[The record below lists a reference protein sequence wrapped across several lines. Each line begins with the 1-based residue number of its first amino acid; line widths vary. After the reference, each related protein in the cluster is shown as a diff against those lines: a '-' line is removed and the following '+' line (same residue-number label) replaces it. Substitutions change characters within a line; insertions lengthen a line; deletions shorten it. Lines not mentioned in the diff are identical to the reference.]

1 MAALCRT
8 VKGWRAAAVCSISSG
23 TAMDNRKRPSTPAT
37 ASDAVAQELHR
48 QALIVEHLHDGIIV
62 TDSDG
67 AIVDWNPAA
76 ERMFGYTR
84 NEVLGRSAE
93 ILNRPGEGGSITRA
107 IRAGLKSQGRWSGE
121 LVVMAKDGSSRDVE
135 AIVVAMTD
143 GNGRTI
149 GRVSVNRDVTGQRR
163 AERIRSAAFLIS
175 EAANVTENLED
186 LFRAIHD
193 VVGELMPAKNLYIAL
208 YDPAADIIS
217 FPYWVDE
224 HDAAMAP
231 KRPGRGLTE
240 YVLRTGQPLLVTPER
255 PEVERDGLVELVGTP
270 SLDWLGVPLKVG
282 DRTIGVLAVQSYTPG
297 VRYGDHEKHIL
308 QFVSTQVAM
317 AIDRKRAEGE
327 QRRQREFLRQV
338 IDLNPNL
345 IFVKDW
351 EGRFTLVNRALADL
365 YGARPESLIGRGDAD
380 FNPHA
385 DQVARYLQDD
395 REAMTSGRPKFIL
408 EEPNTDAR
416 TGETRWFQVIKVPLG
431 TADGAPQVLGV
442 ATEITHRKELESQL
456 RQAQKMEAVGQLAG
470 GIAHDFNNLLTAI
483 LGYAL
488 LLLKDPGLPVP
499 QRQDVQ
505 EIQKAAQRAASLTQ
519 QLLAFSRKQ
528 VLQPTVLDLNEVVT
542 EMQALLRRLIGEH
555 IVLETRLEPAGLFV
569 RADRG
574 QLQQV
579 IINLCVNARDA
590 MPDGGTVTIA
600 TTAKDLDAG
609 FVASHPGSQRGTH
622 ASLKVSDTGVGMDA
636 ETRGRVFEP
645 FFTTKPVG
653 KGSGLGLATVYGIVK
668 QSGGYIHVTSVPT
681 RGSTFTVYLPRVPA
695 PSATS
700 TAAPVAPAQP
710 PGGTETI
717 LLVEDEPGVR
727 SLARRALQRFGYKVL
742 EAGDGDAALR
752 VARGMADPIALL
764 LTDIVMPGMSG
775 RDLALQLTRERPS
788 MHVLYTSGYPDTA
801 GLTEEVEEAAVAYLS
816 KPYTPEELARK
827 VREVLDSTP

>member
-1 MAALCRT
+1 VT
-8 VKGWRAAAVCSISSG
+8 DHPDHTSG
-23 TAMDNRKRPSTPAT
+23 PAI
-37 ASDAVAQELHR
+37 ANDAVAQELHR
-48 QALIVEHLHDGIIV
+48 QALIVEHLYDGIIV
-62 TDSDG
+62 TDPDG
-67 AIVDWNPAA
+67 VIVDWNPAA

-84 NEVLGRSAE
+84 TEMLGKSAE
-93 ILNRPGEGGSITRA
+93 TLNRPGEGPALTRA
-107 IRAGLKSQGRWSGE
+107 IRAGLKAQGRWTGE
-121 LVVMAKDGSSRDVE
+121 LSVVAKDGTARDVE
-135 AIVVAMTD
+135 AIVIALTD
-143 GNGRTI
+143 GSGRPI
-149 GRVSVNRDVTGQRR
+149 GRVSVNRDVTAQRR

-175 EAANVTENLED
+175 EAANATENLEA

-208 YDPAADIIS
+208 YDPATDIIS

-240 YVLRTGQPLLVTPER
+240 FVLRTGQPLLVTPEH

-270 SLDWLGVPLKVG
+270 SIDWLGVPLKVG
-282 DRTIGVLAVQSYTPG
+282 ERTIGVLAVQSYTPG

-317 AIDRKRAEGE
+317 AIDRKRAEGQ
-327 QRRQREFLRQV
+327 QRRQQDFLRQV

-351 EGRFTLVNRALADL
+351 DGCFTLVNRALAEL
-365 YGARPESLIGRGDAD
+365 YGSRPGDLIGHRDAD
-380 FNPHA
+380 FNPHQE
-385 DQVARYLQDD
+385 QVERYLNDD
-395 REAMTSGRPKFIL
+395 RQAMTSGQPKFIL

-416 TGETRWFQVIKVPLG
+416 TGETRWFQVIKVPLR

-470 GIAHDFNNLLTAI
+470 GIAHDFNNVLTAI

-488 LLLKDPGLPVP
+488 LMLKDPGLPVP

-528 VLQPTVLDLNEVVT
+528 VLQPTVLDLNEVVS

-555 IVLETRLEPAGLFV
+555 IVLDTDLEPDGQFV

-590 MPDGGTVTIA
+590 MPEGGTLTIA
-600 TTAKDLDAG
+600 TRERDLDAG
-609 FVASHPGSQRGTH
+609 FVASHPGSQPGVHVALAVRDTGIGMD
-622 ASLKVSDTGVGMDA
+622 SDTRA
-636 ETRGRVFEP
+636 RVFEP

-668 QSGGYIHVTSVPT
+668 QSGGYIAVTSVPT
-681 RGSTFTVYLPRVPA
+681 RGSTFTVYLPRVSA
-695 PSATS
+695 PGPEVSAPPVVTS
-700 TAAPVAPAQP
+700 QP
-710 PGGTETI
+710 SGGSETV
-717 LLVEDEPGVR
+717 LLVEDEPAVR
-727 SLARRALQRFGYKVL
+727 SLARRALQRYGYQVL
-742 EAGDGDAALR
+742 EAPDGDAALALASDTR
-752 VARGMADPIALL
+752 DAIALL
-764 LTDIVMPGMSG
+764 LTDVVMPGMSG
-775 RDLALQLTRERPS
+775 RDLARRLTAEHAALR
-788 MHVLYTSGYPDTA
+788 VLYTSGYPDTA
-801 GLTEEVEEAAVAYLS
+801 GLSEDLQDASVAYLS

-827 VREVLDSTP
+827 VREVLDAKGR